1 MQRRKDNKG
10 RVLKDGEVY
19 RKSDGLYMYRWT
31 AKNGKRHTIYDATL
45 EGLREKEE
53 KIQHDLAD
61 GLRIPECSLTLNDLF
76 ELWRKNK
83 VGLKE
88 HTFANYVYMYN
99 RFVRDEI
106 GMMKL
111 KDIRKSDI
119 RSYYNG
125 IVRNGKMALN
135 TLETIQNVLHQ
146 VFAVAVDDEYIRVNP
161 TDGVLTAIKAAH
173 QYETPKRHALT
184 LPQQQAFLNFIK
196 KTPKFQHWLPM
207 FTFMLG
213 TGCRISETV
222 GLCWSDI
229 DFESGFITIQHNLVY
244 HDHEVGGCYFT
255 MSTPKTAAGKRAIPI
270 LPEVRKA
277 LEQERT
283 NQQELEL
290 VCEYEIDGI
299 SDFVFLNCFGQ
310 PQNPQTVNR
319 AIKRISVAYNEAELE
334 KAEKEKREPQ
344 LLPPFSC
351 HFIMRNFLIVLS
363 LCFFSFI
370 AAGAQENLAIAQIF
384 NSGYAKRQDV
394 EEIILKGK
402 SLKYANLSLFR
413 SVKVTGNS
421 AIASKMEKLVAIDAR
436 KASDK
441 EMRAKGGQLVFAF
454 LAFKKEGGEYAYI
467 FFRQSHQKTK
477 GVAAVVYMEG
487 KMTPNEV
494 KRKFLTR

>member
-19 RKSDGLYMYRWT
+19 RKSDRLYMYRWT

-119 RSYYNG
+119 RSYYND

-196 KTPKFQHWLPM
+196 KTPKFQHGLPM

-213 TGCRISETV
+213 TGCRIS
-222 GLCWSDI
+222 
-229 DFESGFITIQHNLVY
+229 
-244 HDHEVGGCYFT
+244 
-255 MSTPKTAAGKRAIPI
+255 
-270 LPEVRKA
+270 
-277 LEQERT
+277 
-283 NQQELEL
+283 
-290 VCEYEIDGI
+290 
-299 SDFVFLNCFGQ
+299 
-310 PQNPQTVNR
+310 
-319 AIKRISVAYNEAELE
+319 
-334 KAEKEKREPQ
+334 
-344 LLPPFSC
+344 
-351 HFIMRNFLIVLS
+351 
-363 LCFFSFI
+363 
-370 AAGAQENLAIAQIF
+370 
-384 NSGYAKRQDV
+384 
-394 EEIILKGK
+394 
-402 SLKYANLSLFR
+402 
-413 SVKVTGNS
+413 
-421 AIASKMEKLVAIDAR
+421 
-436 KASDK
+436 
-441 EMRAKGGQLVFAF
+441 
-454 LAFKKEGGEYAYI
+454 
-467 FFRQSHQKTK
+467 
-477 GVAAVVYMEG
+477 
-487 KMTPNEV
+487 
-494 KRKFLTR
+494 